1 MSHDR
6 YAAGRRDRYAA
17 GRRDRYAAGRR
28 DRYAAGRRDRYA
40 AGRQDR
46 YAAGQQDRYAASDY
60 LSRIV
65 IRGKLCTSDYNNR
78 VYVSTHTSTSRL
90 TTTLPRDD

>member
-65 IRGKLCTSDYNNR
+65 IRGKLCTSATAVVRSDTGGRAGQGRHLNMNQ
-78 VYVSTHTSTSRL
+78 
-90 TTTLPRDD
+90 